1 MCPEG
6 SPGTPTILVL
16 KRTNSHYWFF
26 YIISW
31 TILNKAGVQGS
42 SDGTIGKTIGTNGND
57 NGTIGSFNGTI
68 GKPVLPLVSQW
79 CHW

>member
-1 MCPEG
+1 MCPEDH
-6 SPGTPTILVL
+6 PEPPTFLVL
-16 KRTNSHYWFF
+16 KRTNNRTVFFF

-31 TILNKAGVQGS
+31 TLLNKAGVQGFT
-42 SDGTIGKTIGTNGND
+42 DGTTGKTIGT
-57 NGTIGSFNGTI
+57 IGSSNGTI